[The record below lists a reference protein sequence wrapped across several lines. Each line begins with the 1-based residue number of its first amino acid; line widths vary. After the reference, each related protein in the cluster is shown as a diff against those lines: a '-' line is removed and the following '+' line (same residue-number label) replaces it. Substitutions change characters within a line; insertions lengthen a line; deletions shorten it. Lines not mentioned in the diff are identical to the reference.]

1 MVFFLQKKFRLG
13 GTKMKRILKNL
24 SLTSMLF
31 LSYSV
36 MSFASTTNDELGIGA
51 AAKKGISGLEGGLM
65 LIIIAVSVVIL
76 LWKFLEGG
84 LGQNDLGSYVKP
96 VITMAIML
104 ALASKSSVIVNLFA
118 AGATFEIIK
127 SIT

>member
-1 MVFFLQKKFRLG
+1 MRKEVL
-13 GTKMKRILKNL
+13 LKL
-24 SLTSMLF
+24 ILF
-31 LSYSV
+31 LLYNV
-36 MSFASTTNDELGIGA
+36 MSFASGTNDELGIGA

-127 SIT
+127 TIT

>member
-1 MVFFLQKKFRLG
+1 
-13 GTKMKRILKNL
+13 MKRILKNL

-31 LSYSV
+31 LSYNV

-51 AAKKGISGLEGGLM
+51 AAKKGINGFEGGLM
-65 LIIIAVSVVIL
+65 IIIIAVSVIIL

-104 ALASKSSVIVNLFA
+104 ALASKASVIVNLFA

-127 SIT
+127 TIT

>member
-118 AGATFEIIK
+118 AGSTFEIIK